1 MDSSGESGDKGDA
14 IILWM
19 DEKTISGQHPPPGGG
34 MTSVP
39 HPGSPLALLIGRGG
53 DANRHGAFRG
63 EFCKKSAWRM
73 GSSFP
78 RHLPVISP
86 DCPLEYEVRQVPRNN
101 SHQTKTLNSSCMF
114 GKAVVIFRGA
124 KCTSSRRGA
133 VVARQAHNLEVVG
146 SNPAAATSYN
156 PWSYDRGLF
165 FSYTLRT
172 RPIALSSRTAH
183 PDSRMFS

>member
-34 MTSVP
+34 MTPVP

-73 GSSFP
+73 GLSFP

-86 DCPLEYEVRQVPRNN
+86 DCLLEYQVHQVPRNN
-101 SHQTKTLNSSCMF
+101 SHQPKS
-114 GKAVVIFRGA
+114 
-124 KCTSSRRGA
+124 
-133 VVARQAHNLEVVG
+133 
-146 SNPAAATSYN
+146 
-156 PWSYDRGLF
+156 
-165 FSYTLRT
+165 
-172 RPIALSSRTAH
+172 
-183 PDSRMFS
+183 